1 MPTYNFRNNETGEE
15 VQMFMR
21 ISEMLEWKEQNPEWT
36 SFFPPGTAPRIVG
49 GTGGFKN
56 DDGWKENLSRIAEAH
71 PSSALAEKVGGRT
84 TKAAKTAEVAKKHN
98 MNKGKYN
105 MDL

>member
-1 MPTYNFRNNETGEE
+1 MPNYNFRDKETGEE
-15 VQMFMR
+15 TEVFMR
-21 ISEMLEWKEQNPEWT
+21 ISELDEFKANNPNLVQFLT
-36 SFFPPGTAPRIVG
+36 GAPSMIGGTAS
-49 GTGGFKN
+49 TFKN

-71 PSSALAEKVGGRT
+71 PSSALADKVGGRT

-98 MNKGKYN
+98 MNKGKYS